1 MKLKK
6 VDETTYQVWD
16 QDEINLLFTGD
27 MKACDDFMHEEIKK
41 RIEADPEW
49 FLNQMKSFA
58 EQLKVWKGMIDNIS
72 NQIDN
77 ISNQQNN
84 NNDHKNDTTG
94 ENPIS

>member
-16 QDEINLLFTGD
+16 QDENNLLFTGE
-27 MKACDDFMHEEIKK
+27 MKACDDFMREEIKK
-41 RIEADPEW
+41 KIEADPEW
-49 FLNQMKSFA
+49 FINQMKSFA

-72 NQIDN
+72 NQ
-77 ISNQQNN
+77 QNN
-84 NNDHKNDTTG
+84 NNDNKNDTTG